1 MNLQEAL
8 NWIADVFEENP
19 ENIQPDTPRNK
30 IVTWDSLGMLTLM
43 AKMDEDFGI
52 IISED
57 DLQNLKAVQD
67 ILDLLK
73 KNEKLDEGN

>member
-30 IVTWDSLGMLTLM
+30 IVTWDSLGVLTLM

-73 KNEKLDEGN
+73 KNKKLDEGN